1 MGSSIVKNAP
11 PPWKMLIEET
21 VGLEEGVY
29 GSPLIFLFHFSVNLI
44 CFKKQS
50 PLIEGKKKKDKCF
63 HSPINHFFSFQIPW
77 QTWKTL
83 KTDTELRRSHKFEPF
98 FH

>member
-1 MGSSIVKNAP
+1 MGSSIVKNVP
-11 PPWKMLIEET
+11 PQWKMLIGET

-50 PLIEGKKKKDKCF
+50 PLIEGGEKKDKYVSTAPLITSSAF
-63 HSPINHFFSFQIPW
+63 RFLDRHERLSQNW
-77 QTWKTL
+77 TK
-83 KTDTELRRSHKFEPF
+83 KEP
-98 FH
+98 

>member
-1 MGSSIVKNAP
+1 MGSSIVKNVP
-11 PPWKMLIEET
+11 PQWKMLIGET

-50 PLIEGKKKKDKCF
+50 PLIEGGEKRTNMF
-63 HSPINHFFSFQIPW
+63 PQPH
-77 QTWKTL
+77 
-83 KTDTELRRSHKFEPF
+83 
-98 FH
+98 